1 MKRNLYL
8 KTTPTAESVKRYMQA
23 LHEAGSLT
31 PKTERVNVYDSLGR
45 VTASP
50 VFAKCCS
57 PLFNAAAMDGIAVIA
72 AQTANAS
79 ERNPLQLRRD
89 VDYRLVDTGDPI
101 KAPYDAVIMAEQPF
115 PTRSHISTNSSHK
128 RNASLRTGLRQIEN
142 SLQRLIFLMR
152 TMFLFGWI

>member
-101 KAPYDAVIMAEQPF
+101 KAPYDAVIMAED
-115 PTRSHISTNSSHK
+115 
-128 RNASLRTGLRQIEN
+128 LIEIDEETVCLLYT
-142 SLQRLIFLMR
+142 SDAADE
-152 TMFLFGWI
+152 